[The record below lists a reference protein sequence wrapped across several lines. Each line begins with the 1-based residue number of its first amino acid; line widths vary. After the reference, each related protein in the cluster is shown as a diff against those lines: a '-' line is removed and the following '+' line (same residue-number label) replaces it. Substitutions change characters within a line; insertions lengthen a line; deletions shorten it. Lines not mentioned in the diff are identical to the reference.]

1 MMFDKNK
8 VLPIACDHGGYDL
21 KEHVKIELR
30 RENYI
35 IEDMGTFSTESV
47 DYPDYIHPLADAVNN
62 GKFCMGIIIC
72 GSGNGVS
79 MTANK
84 YPEVR
89 AALCWNAEIAK
100 MARLHNDAN
109 ILALPG
115 RYIDFEEALRAVNIF
130 LTTDFE
136 KGRHTRRVN
145 KIAVSK
151 NNR

>member
-1 MMFDKNK
+1 MFNKNK

-21 KEHVKIELR
+21 KEYVKIELLK
-30 RENYI
+30 ENYLV
-35 IEDMGTFSTESV
+35 EDMGTFSPESV
-47 DYPDYIHPLADAVNN
+47 DYPDYIHPLAEAINK

-115 RYIDFEEALRAVNIF
+115 RYIDFKEALRAVNIF
-130 LTTDFE
+130 FTTDFE

>member
-1 MMFDKNK
+1 
-8 VLPIACDHGGYDL
+8 
-21 KEHVKIELR
+21 
-30 RENYI
+30 
-35 IEDMGTFSTESV
+35 
-47 DYPDYIHPLADAVNN
+47 
-62 GKFCMGIIIC
+62 MGIIIC

-89 AALCWNAEIAK
+89 AALCWTAEIAK

-145 KIAVSK
+145 KISVSK